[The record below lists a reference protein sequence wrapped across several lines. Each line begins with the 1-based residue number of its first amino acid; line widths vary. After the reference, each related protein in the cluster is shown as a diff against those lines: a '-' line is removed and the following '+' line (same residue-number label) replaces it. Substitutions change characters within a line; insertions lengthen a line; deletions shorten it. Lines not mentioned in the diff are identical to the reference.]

1 MWKTSMHKFKSD
13 DMFFK
18 TDCYTLEYFESQAR
32 MLTSEHT
39 YITKQADTL
48 GKYVLVYISV

>member
-39 YITKQADTL
+39 FITKQADTL